1 MSDERKTNQQNQQTQ
16 NGAPRPKRGEVPDPL
31 KKGMAADGGQVL
43 RGAGMAA
50 SAQQSGTGRGESSMS
65 RNWDA
70 GGDPAR
76 DERGTVSTGP
86 DTAPGERERQHQV
99 QQQQQG
105 KQQQQ
110 GQQGQQGQ
118 QADHDPDRGHEQPPL
133 DETTPP
139 DVLARNPDAT
149 KR

>member
-16 NGAPRPKRGEVPDPL
+16 NGAPRPKRGDVPDPL
-31 KKGMAADGGQVL
+31 KKGMVADGGQVL

-99 QQQQQG
+99 QQQQ
-105 KQQQQ
+105 
-110 GQQGQQGQ
+110 GQQGQ
-118 QADHDPDRGHEQPPL
+118 QADHDPNRGHEQPPL

>member
-16 NGAPRPKRGEVPDPL
+16 NGAPRPKRGDVPDPL
-31 KKGMAADGGQVL
+31 KKGMVADGGQVL

-105 KQQQQ
+105 
-110 GQQGQQGQ
+110 QQGQ
-118 QADHDPDRGHEQPPL
+118 QADHDPNRGHEQPRL

>member
-1 MSDERKTNQQNQQTQ
+1 MSDERKTNQQNQ

-31 KKGMAADGGQVL
+31 KKGMVADGGQVL

-105 KQQQQ
+105 
-110 GQQGQQGQ
+110 Q
-118 QADHDPDRGHEQPPL
+118 QADHDPNRGHEQPRL

>member
-31 KKGMAADGGQVL
+31 KKGMVADGGQVL

-105 KQQQQ
+105 
-110 GQQGQQGQ
+110 QQGQ
-118 QADHDPDRGHEQPPL
+118 QADHDPNRGHEQPRL